1 MDYLAPFLARVGDPP
16 TLDHKQAK
24 EVAETCLQDLRTR
37 LVDMANVIQARFEK
51 ETDELQKKQ
60 AWYKQNQTGL
70 TKEKE
75 TEYVSYC
82 SDAMF
87 RIHIL
92 EQRLNRHKTI
102 APQKYADL
110 ETRLKHD
117 PRLAQY

>member
-1 MDYLAPFLARVGDPP
+1 MPTPFHPSSFTKP
-16 TLDHKQAK
+16 YI
-24 EVAETCLQDLRTR
+24 C
-37 LVDMANVIQARFEK
+37 IQQSCSLYPQ

-92 EQRLNRHKTI
+92 EQRLNR
-102 APQKYADL
+102 
-110 ETRLKHD
+110 
-117 PRLAQY
+117 